1 LAVEFG
7 QDPADAFV
15 REMSDMSPVKAIAS
29 NLPDTGA
36 SQGTIIGIIVTAV
49 VLLVLG
55 VGAALLARARRK

>member
-1 LAVEFG
+1 
-7 QDPADAFV
+7 
-15 REMSDMSPVKAIAS
+15 MSDMSPVKTIAS

>member
-1 LAVEFG
+1 MAVDFEH
-7 QDPADAFV
+7 DPTHESV
-15 REMSDMSPVKAIAS
+15 REMSDMSSVTAVAS

-36 SQGTIIGIIVTAV
+36 SQGTIIGIVITAV

>member
-1 LAVEFG
+1 MR
-7 QDPADAFV
+7 AFV
-15 REMSDMSPVKAIAS
+15 REMIDMSPVNIFALD
-29 NLPDTGA
+29 LPDTGA

>member
-1 LAVEFG
+1 
-7 QDPADAFV
+7 
-15 REMSDMSPVKAIAS
+15 MSDMSPVKAMAS

-36 SQGTIIGIIVTAV
+36 SEGTIIGIVITAV

>member
-1 LAVEFG
+1 
-7 QDPADAFV
+7 
-15 REMSDMSPVKAIAS
+15 MSDMSPVTAIAS

>member
-1 LAVEFG
+1 
-7 QDPADAFV
+7 
-15 REMSDMSPVKAIAS
+15 MSDMSPAKIIAI

-36 SQGTIIGIIVTAV
+36 NQGTIIGIIVTAV